1 MNKIQRI
8 KEAFERNFRALT
20 LRPYLAQKTAV
31 TRVVMGEGLDCE
43 IREGDWKITVDMSE
57 KIGGDNL
64 GPNPGILGRGT
75 LGSCLAICY
84 RLWAA
89 KLEVPIS
96 SIAVEIQADFDA
108 RGEYGVAEVPP
119 GYSEIRYIVSLS
131 SEASE
136 AEILQVL
143 DTAEAHSS
151 YFDIFSRG
159 IPLHR
164 EVYINESEVV

>member
-8 KEAFERNFRALT
+8 KNAFERNIRALT
-20 LRPYLAQKTAV
+20 LRPYLAHKTAV

-43 IREGDWKITVDMSE
+43 IREGDWRITVDMSE
-57 KIGGDNL
+57 KSGGDNL
-64 GPNPGILGRGT
+64 GPNPGILARGA

-96 SIAVEIQADFDA
+96 DIVVEIQADFDA

-119 GYSEIRYIVSLS
+119 GYSEIRYIVSLN
-131 SEASE
+131 SEAPE
-136 AEILQVL
+136 ADILQVL

-151 YFDIFSRG
+151 YFDTFSRG
-159 IPLHR
+159 TTLRR
-164 EVYINESEVV
+164 EVHINESEVV